1 MIFEPDETDRLR
13 RAETSDIR
21 NRLARQ
27 ISMFVGDED
36 ERMTSLPGLSFAKVR
51 KPMPRSSYLYE
62 PSISMI
68 VRGSKR
74 VQLGGTTYLYDES
87 RFLLTSVD
95 LPTVTE
101 VLEAT
106 EASPYLS
113 LLMRLNLPVA
123 REMIAEMGGP
133 EAPLPGGT
141 TGMSTGPATV
151 DLFDA
156 IERLVRLLDHPQDL
170 EHIGALIQREIIYR
184 ILTSPAGVRF
194 RQTVMLG
201 TRSQR
206 TAKAIS
212 WLRDN
217 YAQSMSI
224 ANLAEHAGMGISTLH
239 HHFREITSMSP
250 LQYQKHLRLHEARRI
265 LRSENVD
272 AAIAALRVGY
282 ESPTQ
287 FNREYRRMFGASPIQ
302 DVTSFRMSQSGLD

>member
-1 MIFEPDETDRLR
+1 MIFEPDEIDRR
-13 RAETSDIR
+13 RRDETFTIR
-21 NRLARQ
+21 YRLAHQ
-27 ISMFVGDED
+27 ISMFVGDEQ
-36 ERMTSLPGLSFAKVR
+36 ERMTALPGLSFAKVR
-51 KPMPRSSYLYE
+51 RPMPPTSYLYE
-62 PSISMI
+62 PSLSMI
-68 VRGSKR
+68 IRGSKR

-87 RFLLTSVD
+87 RFLLTAVD

-106 EASPYLS
+106 ESSPYLS

-123 REMIAEMGGP
+123 RKMIAEMGLRDV
-133 EAPLPGGT
+133 PLTAGT
-141 TGMSTGPATV
+141 TGMSTGPATL

-156 IERLVRLLDHPQDL
+156 IERLLRLLDHPQDL
-170 EHIGALIQREIIYR
+170 EHLGALIQREIIYR
-184 ILTSPAGVRF
+184 ILTSSAGARF

-217 YAQSMSI
+217 FAKPMNV
-224 ANLAEHAGMGISTLH
+224 ANLAEYAGMGTSTLH

-250 LQYQKHLRLHEARRI
+250 LQYQKHLRLHEARRM

-272 AAIAALRVGY
+272 AAIVAFRVGY

-287 FNREYRRMFGASPIQ
+287 FNREYRRMFGAPPIQ
-302 DVTSFRMSQSGLD
+302 DVASFRMSLSCLE